1 MSGFTGTA
9 RLTRLVLRRDRVT
22 LPAWLVGMT
31 VFLAATTA
39 MFVHSLATPAD
50 AAQEAAL
57 STNNPG
63 LRMLGL
69 TSGASVGG
77 ATMVRDYVTLA
88 VLAALMSTFAV
99 VRHTLQNE
107 ELGRA
112 ELLGATVVGRYA
124 GLTAAVI
131 VAVAA
136 DVVLAVLLGL
146 AMLVNGQPA
155 SGSFAAGVAVAG
167 VGLVFVGVA
176 ATTSQLSSTTRGASG
191 MAGAVLGLSFLLS
204 GIGNMIGTADSRALR
219 VSSAWPSWL
228 SPVGWGQQMRP
239 FGGDRWWI
247 LGLMVALAGTLLVV
261 ALLLV
266 DRRDVGRGVWPE
278 RRGHARAAAALL
290 SSAGLVWRLQCGTF
304 LAWAGGLLG
313 FGLIFGAVSEQIR
326 NVNGQALEWY
336 TRMGGTDRILDAY
349 KASII
354 EMAGMAVAIYVIQA
368 LLRMRT
374 DEADGT
380 LEPVLATGVS
390 RLGWL
395 VGHVVNAAV
404 GATVL
409 MLVFSVSMGVAAG
422 RVLGGTRTLVP
433 QLVAAGLVQLPGL
446 LVLGGAVLAVVGL
459 VPRWAAS
466 ISWSLL
472 FVALLLGPLFGPS
485 FKLPQALQDLSRFA
499 HVPKAPAADI
509 TAGPLLALTA
519 ACLALA
525 AVGWLA
531 IRRRGL
537 ALPA

>member
-9 RLTRLVLRRDRVT
+9 RLTRLALRRDRVT

-31 VFLAATTA
+31 AFLAATTA

-50 AAQEAAL
+50 AVQEAAL

-69 TSGASVGG
+69 TSGATVGG

-99 VRHTLQNE
+99 VRHTRQNE

-176 ATTSQLSSTTRGASG
+176 ATTCQLSSTTRGASG

-204 GIGNMIGTADSRALR
+204 GIGNMLGTADGRALR
-219 VSSAWPSWL
+219 VSSAWPSWV

-239 FGGDRWWI
+239 FGGDRWWT
-247 LGLMVALAGTLLVV
+247 LGPMAALAGALLVV
-261 ALLLV
+261 AVLLV
-266 DRRDVGRGVWPE
+266 DKRDVGRGVWPE
-278 RRGHARAAAALL
+278 RRGHARAPAGLL
-290 SSAGLVWRLQCGTF
+290 SSAGLVWRLQRGTF

-326 NVNGQALEWY
+326 NVHGQALEWY

-395 VGHVVNAAV
+395 VGYVVNAAV
-404 GATVL
+404 GAAVL
-409 MLVFSVSMGVAAG
+409 MLVFSVSMGLAAG
-422 RVLGGTRTLVP
+422 RVLGHPGTLVP
-433 QLVAAGLVQLPGL
+433 QLVVAGLVQLPGL

-485 FKLPQALQDLSRFA
+485 FRLPQALQDLSPFA
-499 HVPKAPAADI
+499 NVPKAPAADV
-509 TAGPLLALTA
+509 TAGPLVALTA
-519 ACLALA
+519 TCLALA
-525 AVGWLA
+525 AVGWVA
-531 IRRRGL
+531 IRRRDL